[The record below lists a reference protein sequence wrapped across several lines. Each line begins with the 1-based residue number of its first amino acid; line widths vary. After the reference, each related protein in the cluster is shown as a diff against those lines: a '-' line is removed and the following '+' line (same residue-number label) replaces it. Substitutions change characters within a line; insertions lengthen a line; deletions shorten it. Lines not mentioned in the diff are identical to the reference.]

1 MREKKRSIDSRF
13 NSQFCLMFAFLS
25 DPSRTQEKKVSYF
38 LQFYIVCEL
47 DEEKTPLHFDEE
59 TNFTPHSDICMCVCE
74 MIIKTAKTR
83 STLEHINYNSLT
95 DRKIIFPVYFTQFC
109 STYIIPYILNDT
121 SIPLYSDTEE

>member
-1 MREKKRSIDSRF
+1 MRKQTSLHIQTF
-13 NSQFCLMFAFLS
+13 
-25 DPSRTQEKKVSYF
+25 
-38 LQFYIVCEL
+38 VCV
-47 DEEKTPLHFDEE
+47 
-59 TNFTPHSDICMCVCE
+59 CVCE

-121 SIPLYSDTEE
+121 SIPLYSDTEEWEEQKKNDEVTSNLYESTRTNH